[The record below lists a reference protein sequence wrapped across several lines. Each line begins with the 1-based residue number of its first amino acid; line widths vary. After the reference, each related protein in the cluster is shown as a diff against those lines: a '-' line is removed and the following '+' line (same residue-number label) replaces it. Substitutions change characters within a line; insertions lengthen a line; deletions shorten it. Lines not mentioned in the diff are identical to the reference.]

1 MKKYLCALLV
11 TFGLLLA
18 IINASA
24 HRIEIYNVGF
34 QVDTLQQLSVM
45 KDSVPVTTIVPV
57 QRDDVVVNDTVRVD
71 SVKRHLTR
79 SERRRLRA
87 EEFAWRI
94 DSLVESRTF
103 SFYPTT
109 MQAVPEGEMRM
120 VYADYYYLLV
130 SPMALEVHLPVE
142 RGLSQFISVLSF
154 DNDGVADLKPEKYGS
169 RWTLSFAAKYY
180 DEEYH
185 FDFIISTITGEVVL
199 MLQSPD
205 YSMRYIGQIIER
217 KKAHHHRSE
226 VKRDSPAAALVD
238 STNK

>member
-1 MKKYLCALLV
+1 MKKSLCALALMA
-11 TFGLLLA
+11 GLSLM
-18 IINASA
+18 IVVASA
-24 HRIEIYNVGF
+24 RCVVAYGDGF
-34 QVDTLQQLSVM
+34 QVDTLQQISIV

-57 QRDDVVVNDTVRVD
+57 ERGDVVVNDTVRVD
-71 SVKRHLTR
+71 SITQHLSRT
-79 SERRRLRA
+79 ERRRLRA

-120 VYADYYYLLV
+120 VYAEYYYLLV

-142 RGLSQFISVLSF
+142 RGLSQYISVLNF
-154 DNDGVADLKPEKYGS
+154 DNEGDAGLRPEKYGS
-169 RWTLSFAAKYY
+169 RWTLSFAARYY

-199 MLQSPD
+199 TLQSPN

-217 KKAHHHRSE
+217 KKARHHHPKTIS
-226 VKRDSPAAALVD
+226 DSLITQV
-238 STNK
+238 TT

>member
-1 MKKYLCALLV
+1 MA
-11 TFGLLLA
+11 GLSLM
-18 IINASA
+18 IVVASA
-24 HRIEIYNVGF
+24 RCVVAYGDGF
-34 QVDTLQQLSVM
+34 QVDTLQQISIV
-45 KDSVPVTTIVPV
+45 KDSVPVTTVVPV
-57 QRDDVVVNDTVRVD
+57 ERGDVVVNDTVRVD
-71 SVKRHLTR
+71 SVKQHLSR
-79 SERRRLRA
+79 AERRRLRA

-120 VYADYYYLLV
+120 VYAEYYYLLV

-142 RGLSQFISVLSF
+142 RGLSQYISVLNF
-154 DNDGVADLKPEKYGS
+154 DNEGVAGLRPEKYGS
-169 RWTLSFAAKYY
+169 RWTLSFAARYY

-199 MLQSPD
+199 TLQSPN

-217 KKAHHHRSE
+217 KRARHHHPKTIS
-226 VKRDSPAAALVD
+226 DSLITQV
-238 STNK
+238 TT